1 MPIPP
6 QLYRCCV
13 IYSMNLWVIA
23 FSCLMYMCSFG
34 MHLSSTRT
42 YTLTNVI
49 IALGIVYIY
58 QGVTTYTKVEQ
69 AALPYYSI
77 LLSLNILATSMIVI
91 RLILH
96 ARNTRNAL
104 GMSKIGGL
112 CKTIITMLVE
122 SCALY
127 AVNLALVI
135 GPMSARYP
143 ITNFFGSILPSTQVR
158 VFPQLRLRRVV

>member
-6 QLYRCCV
+6 QLYRCYV

-23 FSCLMYMCSFG
+23 FPCIMYMCSLG
-34 MHLSSTRT
+34 MHLNFARI
-42 YTLTNVI
+42 YALTNAIVI
-49 IALGIVYIY
+49 AVGIVYIY
-58 QGVTTYTKVEQ
+58 QAVTAYAIER
-69 AALPYYSI
+69 AAVPYYSI
-77 LLSLNILATSMIVI
+77 LLSLNVLLTFMIVI

-104 GMSKIGGL
+104 GITGIGGL
-112 CKTIITMLVE
+112 CKAVVTMLVE

-127 AVNLALVI
+127 AVSLALVI
-135 GPMSARYP
+135 GPSSARNP

-158 VFPQLRLRRVV
+158 VFPQLRLRKVV